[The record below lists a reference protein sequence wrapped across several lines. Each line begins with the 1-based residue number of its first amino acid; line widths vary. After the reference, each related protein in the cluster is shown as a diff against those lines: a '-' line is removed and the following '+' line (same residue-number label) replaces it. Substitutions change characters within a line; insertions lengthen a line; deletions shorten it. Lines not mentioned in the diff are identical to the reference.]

1 MIQTKEQFNLSN
13 IALNFRIEADISSIT
28 PYGSGHINDTYYV
41 KNSHN
46 GESDYLLQRINHTV
60 FRDVPALMNN
70 IYLVI
75 SHLRSKLKE
84 IPGAD
89 PDKEVLSLVKTN
101 DHLYYYLDEQG
112 NYWRMYKYITNTK
125 SIDIVETKEQAFE
138 GGKAFGRF
146 QTLLSDL
153 DINLLHYT
161 IPDFHHIGL
170 RLTRFNTALQT
181 DPLGRKKTISAE
193 IEFIQKR
200 IESMCAILKL
210 GKEEK
215 LPLRIT
221 HNDTKFNNVLLDEND
236 RAQCVIDLDTVMPGY
251 VAYDFGDAI
260 RTIINTA
267 PEDEKELDKIK
278 LNMPLFEAFTEGYL
292 KESASFL
299 TESEIKSLPLSV
311 LLFPYMQ
318 GVRFLT
324 DYLNGDTYYK
334 VHFPDH
340 NLQRTRAQF
349 QLLGKLEEQYS
360 KIENFIW
367 ETSGVYLNNSI
378 GGAV

>member
-1 MIQTKEQFNLSN
+1 MTQTKEQFNLSD
-13 IALNFRIEADISSIT
+13 IALNFRIEADTASIT
-28 PYGSGHINDTYYV
+28 PYGPGHINDTYYV
-41 KNSHN
+41 KNSNN
-46 GESDYLLQRINHTV
+46 GESDYLLQRINHTI
-60 FRDVPALMNN
+60 FRDVPALMSN
-70 IYLVI
+70 IYLVTT
-75 SHLRSKLKE
+75 HLRSKLKE
-84 IPGAD
+84 IPDAD

-101 DHLYYYLDEQG
+101 DSLYYYLDGQG

-125 SIDIVETKEQAFE
+125 SIDIVETEEQAFE

-170 RLTRFNTALQT
+170 RLTSFNAALQA
-181 DPLGRKKTISAE
+181 DPVDRKKTISAE
-193 IEFIQKR
+193 VEFIQKR
-200 IESMCAILKL
+200 TESMCAILKL
-210 GKEEK
+210 GNEKK

-221 HNDTKFNNVLLDEND
+221 HNDTKFNNILLDEND

-260 RTIINTA
+260 RTIINA
-267 PEDEKELDKIK
+267 AAEDEKELDKVK

-299 TESEIKSLPLSV
+299 TENEIKSLPLGV

-349 QLLGKLEEQYS
+349 QLLSKLEEQYS

-367 ETSGVYLNNSI
+367 ETSGIYLNNSVS
-378 GGAV
+378 GAV